1 MTITHRKRAT
11 LNTETPRVLLINAF
25 EKIPGERFRDQRYTF
40 LYEMIKP
47 RAEVRWLSS
56 TFHHWTHSVR
66 DPGLIPADDRQ
77 NIHLIPTLPYKK
89 NIGIRRMV
97 SYAGLSFRTLL
108 ELRRLP
114 WRPDVVVG
122 MGPVEQMFIA
132 ALYGRLTGVPVIIDV
147 IDTWPDLFP
156 NVLGRKWSWFLRG
169 LLSPYFLLSR
179 MAFAWAS
186 QVSAVSETYASWAR
200 RRGRRQDAK
209 SFSVFYLGCRN
220 DAFDIGAARAA
231 GSVVK
236 CLFAGQFEFTY
247 DVEVI
252 LSAARLLQLNG
263 RSDIRFVLCGD
274 GRKRRLVEREAAQL
288 PNVELHGWVTPEELN
303 RIAMD
308 CQVGLCCYTSGAP
321 QSIPTK
327 IFDYLSMGL
336 YVISSLEGEPDTLL
350 RQEGCGEKYVCGDAG
365 SLIEAIGRARGRVE
379 SGQGGRRRIREVFEA
394 RFDAKVIYSR
404 MIEELILPAA
414 AAHASNR

>member
-1 MTITHRKRAT
+1 MTTTHRERAT
-11 LNTETPRVLLINAF
+11 PSPTKPRVLLINAF

-40 LYEMIKP
+40 LYEVLKP

-56 TFHHWTHSVR
+56 TFHHWTHTIR
-66 DPGLIPADDRQ
+66 DSRLIPADDRQ
-77 NIHLIPTLPYKK
+77 NVRLIPTLPYHK
-89 NIGIRRMV
+89 NISLRRIV
-97 SYAGLSFRTLL
+97 SYACLSLRTLL

-114 WRPDVVVG
+114 WRPDVIVG

-132 ALYGRLTGVPVIIDV
+132 VLYGRLTGVPVIIDV
-147 IDTWPDLFP
+147 IDTWPDMFA
-156 NVLGRKWSWFLRG
+156 NVLGRQWSWLLKG

-179 MAFAWAS
+179 LAFAWTS

-220 DAFDIGAARAA
+220 DSFDVGAARAPGNA
-231 GSVVK
+231 VK

-252 LSAARLLQLNG
+252 LSAARLLQSNG
-263 RSDIRFVLCGD
+263 RTDIRFVLCGD
-274 GRKRRLVEREAAQL
+274 GRKRGLIEREASQL
-288 PNVELHGWVTPEELN
+288 PNVEVHGWVTPEELN

-336 YVISSLEGEPDTLL
+336 YVISSLEGEPDRLL
-350 RQEGCGEKYVCGDAG
+350 RQEGCGDKYVCGDAG
-365 SLIEAIGRARGRVE
+365 SLIEAVGRARSHVE
-379 SGQGGRRRIREVFEA
+379 FGPGGRRRIREVFEA
-394 RFDAKVIYSR
+394 RFDAKVIYER
-404 MIEELILPAA
+404 MAEELIFPAA
-414 AAHASNR
+414 AARASNR